1 MGKDTPSMLNRLFG
15 KLSGES
21 KKKGFTLTE
30 LLVVI
35 AIIAVVCAIA
45 IPSIISINKSLKFK
59 QANEYAESIFM
70 AVQANL
76 TEMRSD
82 GRLSELLVEDNG
94 AEEIPDN
101 ADGFPT
107 DEIHR
112 NQYRYA
118 TSEDAVYDVLLPKTS
133 IDSDARDG
141 NVLIEYNPH
150 TGNVYSVFYK
160 ASGDELTYDTIS
172 RDEDERRDMCL
183 GYYCGSALSTTPLTP
198 EETTAQIDYENGEEF
213 IAKVIVP
220 IPESYKNN
228 INTFANGLEVY
239 LTVTGEGKNLNR
251 SGSGSFTVLMKKQND
266 PGSYKINDG
275 KVEISYTLD
284 SLADTSSFANLG
296 DNDDTVSTSSSAKF
310 ASVVAASL
318 TNETETSKQSLT
330 SITSGHTF
338 NIYPGENVELSA
350 QITFTPSAN
359 KGSVNIHA
367 ETLSNVNPMF
377 DSLVQSAS
385 ESSKYVITLKNGRN
399 LQNLNAVAS
408 EIAKN
413 VKTVSFASD
422 IDWNTT
428 VTYYNSKYASGG
440 TYKNDTAESPARAL
454 PYFVPIH
461 NDNLFGTA
469 QFVYPK
475 DSNGLWQKIKNWLSD
490 MSGIDIYQDSD
501 VPTLTDELDTDTV
514 HATVSGNGHKVLNI
528 NINAQAGYSLTGSY
542 YALSTKS
549 SNNDVFTGLFG
560 YVNTTIDSLSV
571 VNPIVVGGAFVG
583 NNNPGTGALVGAAGY
598 NTLLTNCSTYIDTTA
613 ETYNQSKLYSGAVK
627 QAAYDVADGCYGVK
641 GSGAVGGLVGYSK
654 SHRTVSGELT
664 NDTSTLAFSNCFA
677 AVPVSGHMR
686 DTAGTGTTAKH
697 YGYTNGVG
705 GLVGN
710 AEISNFYNC
719 YASGDVIADNVYVS
733 NNWSVGGAI
742 TSLAEK
748 FSSWLGTT
756 NVVDLLYNGR
766 TSWGAGGFV
775 GTSHGVRYTNCFASG
790 DVIGTSSSSSSV
802 SSKGTGG
809 FVGIMSYEETRAYG
823 NDKYNNNNISVAQ
836 RTVFQNCYAVGLAK
850 VKNGDAAVN
859 AENFSGANARIKNDG
874 FSGTLKYW
882 TGNYYVSYAPW
893 WYDQTPNTDG
903 SIQRLPYESFIFK
916 DSYYISQ
923 YVVTKSDKDTKGAT
937 IQSNSCAAPVS
948 YTQLKNLTGMQT
960 DSTWITGQIK
970 SIKTRYVSGTIDA
983 IIKAF
988 KGKDVDDTTTYN
1000 ANPFNFGGVY
1010 FGDWVNQNVD
1020 GTPRYVHKV
1029 WKYGPLARL
1038 ILDQSNRIA
1047 KNGEEPEW
1055 YEGLDNDKYKAY
1067 YKTYYANDLSS
1078 LADIYENLYKEGF
1091 SKGWEAGGS
1100 EKTTHS
1106 YDLTSTQN
1114 AYPFSKLTGLDYYGR
1129 WPSRILACGL
1139 AYYEQYADGTY
1150 GYYFD
1155 RDATSTLRDEQV
1167 VSDGYAILT
1176 SAADDNISVTVNG
1189 VEVPT
1194 IYEGQYTATYTSD
1207 TSVYYVHRLS
1217 ADALKNISSDGYYTE
1232 VKATVNGEKYTMYF
1246 NPNVAIS
1253 QLNPVDDGV
1262 EGSTAKYNAVKLN
1275 APKNNTVYIRSA
1287 RQLAN
1292 LGSNSMSAYVRND
1305 SFKFVQQVNIDA
1317 SAYTASSYAE
1327 ANRSA
1332 IVSAAKNNTSIAS
1345 FSASYSGS
1353 EKTVSGFSSPIF
1365 SVIDEPGTVSD
1376 LVVSC
1381 SAAFGNNNTETVG
1394 LLAVENKGT
1403 VDNVDA
1409 RIEGTA
1415 SVTAKT
1421 TAGLLI
1427 GINSGT
1433 LKNCDLTAPAGAS
1446 VKAGENSG
1454 GFVGINSGTIANC
1467 TANIGG
1473 ELKLE
1478 ATNAG
1483 GFVGAA
1489 SNGSKI
1495 NNVSITAAN
1504 ITGDDSVG
1512 AFAGSMNTAGADT
1525 VTVTVNGTVSA
1536 NENAAGFAANVS
1548 SGTIKN
1554 ITINVV
1560 PVSAEETEST
1570 STAGIR
1576 AKTASGII
1584 GTADSA
1590 SLSDIT
1596 LNLSGSITGADA
1608 AVGAISSITGGT
1620 TKNIKVAL
1628 NGGTISAANN
1638 AAGFTLESKYLVDK
1652 CDVCG
1657 TGSITATAADGNAAG
1672 FAITVAQSSDPN
1684 AQVSNCY
1691 ISPVDRSSASLAEA
1705 YKASDLSKL
1714 TISGNSAAGFAV
1726 HVSGVVNNSTALGTI
1741 SGTAVSA
1748 GFVANVNGGAITGCM
1763 ANADVGENGYAFT
1776 ASNSGMVSN
1785 CYAWYLNGS
1794 ADHTAKDAD
1803 GNTHYYACYFAPLS
1817 PKEGVAEPVTVVKGS
1832 ADAVKMSY
1840 DGLASLTPEELCPE
1854 DSRNI
1859 WSLAGKNE
1867 SYPFSDLRPASY
1879 AYPTL
1884 RSHYGDWV
1892 NPTGYSYGIVYYE
1905 RYANTSMGMKL
1916 VDVSYIAEGTTRQH
1930 YSLNNLDSSD
1940 SKTITETGY
1949 ALFYHN
1955 PNQIVIEGTDDIET
1969 KYTSLDV
1976 KTDNL
1981 NGLKCGTSSADD
1993 VQFLKDYKFAIIPDT
2008 QNAASTQVV
2017 TIIGLD
2023 NVKSLVVPAFANAI
2037 YPNWT
2042 DEQSTTARTY
2052 EIRTAEQFNN
2062 MTKELILSKIKDC
2075 GTPSAAEGFTQ
2086 THSFS
2091 FTEKTKPS
2099 ITSFKNLSYNGSD
2112 KSITVDGTLSGG
2124 IFGDLVKASVQNL
2137 TIKNAN
2143 LTVNAPEKTDSD
2155 EEVSKLAVGALANSV
2170 DKDSTVTIASLV
2182 DPKITVSVTDY
2193 DNTQF
2198 IIGALV
2204 GENFGTIDK
2213 ASVTVTAQ
2221 KDENDTVKT
2230 DADGK
2235 TIYNSFDID
2244 ASGTT
2249 LSDKALKLCIGG
2261 LVGSNGDDG
2270 KVTESSVTADI
2281 DYTPVCIAKD
2291 DDGKAEGYTDDKASL
2306 ELKLGSLVGDN
2317 SGTIKA
2323 PTITGDISIGEIKT
2337 PENFTVT
2344 NTVKLGGIVGNVS
2357 GGTISG
2363 TADKTAV
2370 SGKISVAGNTT
2381 NVYVGGAVGYAD
2393 GNASYS
2399 NVTAN
2404 VEISGGWT
2412 NGNITTANYDS
2423 PSGYANVGKF
2433 VGYVKNGTFT
2443 YCSGT
2448 GDGEFHFLGSIEK
2461 QSGTCGANW
2470 YVAKAQLTGEL
2481 ANVKTYTSG
2490 SYDVNGT
2497 AVIKNTSTSNYSSF
2511 SAQLNNCTYTSGTEM
2526 KKQEITTDAWFYTLS
2541 GQSTFEEYTIKQTN
2555 SITDGEKYLIVGEVN
2570 SVKYAM
2576 YENGGTETDLGS
2588 LSSVVITPILNSS
2601 FNNEDTSSSYYKSIW
2616 TISNNQK
2623 YFMSVLGHYLS
2634 RPDATGDNRQYSL
2647 VKTIKDIEN
2656 EPVGSFSGNNY
2667 SISSYISG
2675 FLGFGKGY
2683 VNLKIG
2689 QNQMIGTGKVDNK
2702 EYNLL
2707 AYSVTTTSYYRGT
2720 FTYANC
2726 NQSIK

>member
-1 MGKDTPSMLNRLFG
+1 MLNRLFG

-284 SLADTSSFANLG
+284 SLADTSSFANFG
-296 DNDDTVSTSSSAKF
+296 DSDDTVSTSSMEFAKI
-310 ASVVAASL
+310 APASL

-385 ESSKYVITLKNGRN
+385 DSRKYVITLKNGRN

-440 TYKNDTAESPARAL
+440 TYTNATAESPARAL

-490 MSGIDIYQDSD
+490 KSGIDIYQESD
-501 VPTLTDELDTDTV
+501 VPTLTDELDTETV

-823 NDKYNNNNISVAQ
+823 NDEYNNNNISVAQ

-923 YVVTKSDKDTKGAT
+923 YVVTKSDNDDSDTEEAT
-937 IQSNSCAAPVS
+937 VQSNSCAAPVS
-948 YTQLKNLTGMQT
+948 YTQLKNLTRMQT
-960 DSTWITGQIK
+960 DPTWITGQIEL
-970 SIKTRYVSGTIDA
+970 IKTRNVSGTIEA
-983 IIKAF
+983 IKKAF
-988 KGKDVDDTTTYN
+988 KDNHEDDTTYS
-1000 ANPFNFGGVY
+1000 ASAVNFGGVY

-1020 GTPRYVHKV
+1020 GTPRYVYRV
-1029 WKYGPLARL
+1029 SKYGPLARL
-1038 ILDQSNRIA
+1038 ILDQSNRIE
-1047 KNGEEPEW
+1047 KKGEEPEW

-1067 YKTYYANDLSS
+1067 YKAYYANDLSS

-1189 VEVPT
+1189 VEVS
-1194 IYEGQYTATYTSD
+1194 IIDEGQYTATYTSD

-1217 ADALKNISSDGYYTE
+1217 ADALKNISSDGYYTD
-1232 VKATVNGEKYTMYF
+1232 VKATVNGEAYTMYF

-1292 LGSNSMSAYVRND
+1292 LGSVSMSAYVQNAN
-1305 SFKFVQQVNIDA
+1305 FKFIQQVNIDA

-1327 ANRSA
+1327 ADRSA

-1365 SVIDEPGTVSD
+1365 SAIDESGTVSD

-1409 RIEGTA
+1409 RIESTA

-1427 GINSGT
+1427 GINSGA

-1554 ITINVV
+1554 ITVNVA
-1560 PVSAEETEST
+1560 PVAAEGTEST
-1570 STAGIR
+1570 STAVIS

-1584 GTADSA
+1584 GTADRA

-1748 GFVANVNGGAITGCM
+1748 GFVASVNGGAITGCM

-1817 PKEGVAEPVTVVKGS
+1817 PKEGVAEPVTVVKGN

-1840 DGLASLTPEELCPE
+1840 DELALLTPEQLCPE

-1905 RYANTSMGMKL
+1905 RYADTSMGMKL

-1940 SKTITETGY
+1940 SMSITETGY

-1981 NGLKCGTSSADD
+1981 NGLKCGTSSANAAK
-1993 VQFLKDYKFAIIPDT
+1993 FLEDYKFAIIPDT
-2008 QNAASTQVV
+2008 KNAASTQAV

-2042 DEQSTTARTY
+2042 DEQSTTAKTY
-2052 EIRTAEQFNN
+2052 EIRTAAQFNN
-2062 MTKELILSKIKDC
+2062 MTKELKSSNIKDC
-2075 GTPSAAEGFTQ
+2075 GTPSAAEGFNQ

-2124 IFGDLVKASVQNL
+2124 IFGELVNASVQNVI
-2137 TIKNAN
+2137 IKNAN

-2170 DKDSTVTIASLV
+2170 DKDSTVTNASLV

-2281 DYTPVCIAKD
+2281 DYTPVSIAKD

-2306 ELKLGSLVGDN
+2306 ELKLGGLVGDN
-2317 SGTIKA
+2317 SGTITA
-2323 PTITGDISIGEIKT
+2323 PTMTGDINLGEIEIPKD
-2337 PENFTVT
+2337 FTVT
-2344 NTVKLGGIVGNVS
+2344 NTVKLGGISGNVS

-2363 TADKTAV
+2363 TTDKTEV
-2370 SGKISVAGNTT
+2370 SGKISVAGSTT

-2412 NGNITTANYDS
+2412 NGSTTAANYDS

-2443 YCSGT
+2443 DCSGT
-2448 GDGEFHFLGSIEK
+2448 GDGAFHFIGSIEK
-2461 QSGTCGANW
+2461 KQGTLAGNDYYSFANSTSSGQVENWNNAGYKLSNADEAFQSVSSGTHYYKFN
-2470 YVAKAQLTGEL
+2470 TEL
-2481 ANVKTYTSG
+2481 NNCVYTDESK
-2490 SYDVNGT
+2490 SEKLQ
-2497 AVIKNTSTSNYSSF
+2497 VIETSNYFYKLENKSNPTKYTVGGAVTSMN
-2511 SAQLNNCTYTSGTEM
+2511 SGSDYIIVDNTGEYAITTSGTDVIARSVGTFLTGGVEDDKTLIWHCNGLGKLM
-2526 KKQEITTDAWFYTLS
+2526 SYASENYLRIDRTLGWFKWNYNISAQTEDKGQFAVSDADS
-2541 GQSTFEEYTIKQTN
+2541 
-2555 SITDGEKYLIVGEVN
+2555 
-2570 SVKYAM
+2570 
-2576 YENGGTETDLGS
+2576 
-2588 LSSVVITPILNSS
+2588 
-2601 FNNEDTSSSYYKSIW
+2601 
-2616 TISNNQK
+2616 
-2623 YFMSVLGHYLS
+2623 
-2634 RPDATGDNRQYSL
+2634 
-2647 VKTIKDIEN
+2647 
-2656 EPVGSFSGNNY
+2656 
-2667 SISSYISG
+2667 
-2675 FLGFGKGY
+2675 GY
-2683 VNLKIG
+2683 VYIKHDSQNGYMYCSGTTVDGIDSNSNSNTKFKI
-2689 QNQMIGTGKVDNK
+2689 
-2702 EYNLL
+2702 YP
-2707 AYSVTTTSYYRGT
+2707 VTSTPFYRGT
-2720 FTYANC
+2720 MTYSGYC
-2726 NQSIK
+2726 NQYIKR

>member
-1 MGKDTPSMLNRLFG
+1 MLNRLFG

-70 AVQANL
+70 ATQANL
-76 TEMRSD
+76 TEMRSN
-82 GRLSELLVEDNG
+82 GRLSELFVENNG
-94 AEEIPDN
+94 AKEIPDN

-118 TSEDAVYDVLLPKTS
+118 TSEDVVYDVLLPKTS

-198 EETTAQIDYENGEEF
+198 EKTTAQIDYENGEEF
-213 IAKVIVP
+213 IVKVIVP

-239 LTVTGEGKNLNR
+239 LTVTGEGKNLER

-284 SLADTSSFANLG
+284 SLANTSSFANLG
-296 DNDDTVSTSSSAKF
+296 DNDDTVSTSSMEFAKI
-310 ASVVAASL
+310 APASL
-318 TNETETSKQSLT
+318 TNEPETSKQSLT
-330 SITSGHTF
+330 SLTSGHTF

-359 KGSVNIHA
+359 KGFVNIHA
-367 ETLSNVNPMF
+367 ETLANVNTMF
-377 DSLVQSAS
+377 DSLVQSS
-385 ESSKYVITLKNGRN
+385 SDSSKYVITLKNGRN
-399 LQNLNAVAS
+399 MQNLNAVAS

-413 VKTVSFASD
+413 VKSVSFTSD
-422 IDWNTT
+422 INWNTT

-440 TYKNDTAESPARAL
+440 TYTNATDESPARAL

-469 QFVYPK
+469 QFVYPQ
-475 DSNGLWQKIKNWLSD
+475 DSDGLWQRVKDWVQEKFKIN
-490 MSGIDIYQDSD
+490 IYQDSD
-501 VPTLTDELDTDTV
+501 VPTLTDELDISTT
-514 HATVSGNGHKVLNI
+514 HATVSGNCHKVLNI

-542 YALSTKS
+542 YALSNVS
-549 SNNDVFTGLFG
+549 YNNDVFTGLFG

-571 VNPIVVGGAFVG
+571 VNPVVVGGAFVG
-583 NNNPGTGALVGAAGY
+583 NNNPATGALVGAAGY
-598 NTLLTNCSTYIDTTA
+598 NTLLTNCSAYIDTTA
-613 ETYNQSKLYSGAVK
+613 ETYKSNKLYSGAVK
-627 QAAYDVADGCYGVK
+627 QAAYNVIDGCYGVK

-664 NDTSTLAFSNCFA
+664 NDTSTLTFSNCFA

-686 DTAGTGTTAKH
+686 DTAGTGASAKH

-710 AEISNFYNC
+710 AEISNLYNC
-719 YASGDVIADNVYVS
+719 YASGDVVADNVYV
-733 NNWSVGGAI
+733 
-742 TSLAEK
+742 T
-748 FSSWLGTT
+748 GTT
-756 NVVDLLYNGR
+756 DEFSAIELVVDLMGKENTIDIRYNGR

-775 GTSHGVRYTNCFASG
+775 GTSHGVRYANCFASG

-802 SSKGTGG
+802 NSKGTGG
-809 FVGIMSYEETRAYG
+809 FVGIMSYEETYAYG
-823 NDKYNNNNISVAQ
+823 NDILKNDDGEILAETSVKQ
-836 RTVFQNCYAVGLAK
+836 RTVFQDCYAAGLAK
-850 VKNGDAAVN
+850 VKNSDYAVN
-859 AENFSGANARIKNDG
+859 VENFSGANARIKRNSLDEN
-874 FSGTLKYW
+874 TKYW
-882 TGNYYVSYAPW
+882 SGNYYRVYAPW
-893 WYDQTPNTDG
+893 WFGTKGKVVDG
-903 SIQRLPYESFIFK
+903 IERLPYESFIFK

-923 YVVTKSDKDTKGAT
+923 YIVTRADNDAKEAI

-948 YTQLKNLTGMQT
+948 YAQLKNLTGMQN
-960 DSTWITGQIK
+960 DPTWIEGQIAAIK
-970 SIKTRYVSGTIDA
+970 GRDISDVVQNIRSSFSIEDGE
-983 IIKAF
+983 
-988 KGKDVDDTTTYN
+988 KDNTKYSYGGIYFGNWIN
-1000 ANPFNFGGVY
+1000 ANTEIEEYKISDTKIWSAYDGPRYAAPSDARAIFTGGATARCILNGGVASLKN
-1010 FGDWVNQNVD
+1010 FPTCVRTD
-1020 GTPRYVHKV
+1020 GYNDSSISK
-1029 WKYGPLARL
+1029 
-1038 ILDQSNRIA
+1038 
-1047 KNGEEPEW
+1047 
-1055 YEGLDNDKYKAY
+1055 DN

-1078 LADIYENLYKEGF
+1078 LAGIYEKLYKEGF

-1139 AYYEQYADGTY
+1139 AYYEQYADGSY

-1189 VEVPT
+1189 VEVST
-1194 IYEGQYTATYTSD
+1194 IDEGQYTATYTSD

-1232 VKATVNGEKYTMYF
+1232 VKATVNGEEYTMYF

-1292 LGSNSMSAYVRND
+1292 LGSGSMSAYVQNEN
-1305 SFKFVQQVNIDA
+1305 FKFVQQVNIDA
-1317 SAYTASSYAE
+1317 SAYTASSYVE
-1327 ANRSA
+1327 ANRTA
-1332 IVSAAKNNTSIAS
+1332 IVNAAKNNTSIAA

-1365 SVIDEPGTVSD
+1365 SVIDESGTVSD
-1376 LVVSC
+1376 LVVSR
-1381 SAAFGNNNTETVG
+1381 SSAFGNNNTETVG

-1409 RIEGTA
+1409 RIESTA

-1421 TAGLLI
+1421 TAGLLV
-1427 GINSGT
+1427 GINSGS

-1512 AFAGSMNTAGADT
+1512 AFAGFMNTAGADT

-1536 NENAAGFAANVS
+1536 NKNAAGFAANVS

-1554 ITINVV
+1554 ITVNVA
-1560 PVSAEETEST
+1560 PIAAEGTEST
-1570 STAGIR
+1570 STAGIS
-1576 AKTASGII
+1576 AQTASGII

-1596 LNLSGSITGADA
+1596 LNLSSSITGTDT

-1638 AAGFTLESKYLVDK
+1638 AAGFTLESKYLVDN

-1657 TGSITATAADGNAAG
+1657 TVSITATNGSAAG
-1672 FAITVAQSSDPN
+1672 FAITVAQSDDSN

-1691 ISPVDRSSASLAEA
+1691 VSPVDRNSASLAET
-1705 YKASDLSKL
+1705 YRASGLSKL

-1726 HVSGVVNNSTALGTI
+1726 NVSGVVNNSTALATI
-1741 SGTAVSA
+1741 SGTAASA
-1748 GFVANVNGGAITGCM
+1748 GFAASVDGGAITGCM
-1763 ANADVGENGYAFT
+1763 ANADVGTNGYAFA

-1794 ADHTAKDAD
+1794 ADNTAKDAD
-1803 GNTHYYACYFAPLS
+1803 EKTHYYACYFALLS
-1817 PKEGVAEPVTVVKGS
+1817 SNEEDEKPVTVVKGS
-1832 ADAVKMSY
+1832 AAAVEMSY
-1840 DGLASLTPEELCPE
+1840 DELASLTPEQLCPE

-1867 SYPFSDLRPASY
+1867 SYPFSNLRPASY
-1879 AYPTL
+1879 AYPML

-1905 RYANTSMGMKL
+1905 KYGDGSMGMKL
-1916 VDVSYIAEGTTRQH
+1916 VDVSYIDEGTTRQH
-1930 YSLNNLDSSD
+1930 YSLDNLDSTD

-1955 PNQIVIEGTDDIET
+1955 PNQIVIEGTDDIGT
-1969 KYTSLDV
+1969 KYDELEVTSG
-1976 KTDNL
+1976 NL
-1981 NGLKCGTSSADD
+1981 GGLMCGDSSADAA
-1993 VQFLKDYKFAIIPDT
+1993 QFRNDYKFAIIPDT
-2008 QNAASTQVV
+2008 QNAASTQAV
-2017 TIIGLD
+2017 TIIGLG
-2023 NVKSLVVPAFANAI
+2023 NVKSLIVPAFANAI
-2037 YPNWT
+2037 YSNWT
-2042 DEQSTTARTY
+2042 DEQSTTAKTY
-2052 EIRTAEQFNN
+2052 EIRTAAQFNN
-2062 MTKELILSKIKDC
+2062 MMKELTPSDIKDC

-2086 THSFS
+2086 THSFTVS
-2091 FTEKTKPS
+2091 TQPS
-2099 ITSFKNLSYNGSD
+2099 ITSFENLSYNGSG

-2124 IFGDLVKASVQNL
+2124 IFGDLVKASVQNV

-2143 LTVNAPEKTDSD
+2143 LTVNAPEKADDTA
-2155 EEVSKLAVGALANSV
+2155 EAVSKYPVGALANSV
-2170 DKDSTVTIASLV
+2170 DKDSMVINASLV

-2198 IIGALV
+2198 IIGGLV

-2221 KDENDTVKT
+2221 KNEGGNVET

-2235 TIYNSFDID
+2235 TVYNSFDID

-2261 LVGSNGDDG
+2261 LVGSNGADG
-2270 KVTESSVTADI
+2270 KVTDSSVTADI
-2281 DYTPVCIAKD
+2281 KYMPVCIATD
-2291 DDGKAEGYTDDKASL
+2291 DDDKAEIYTDDKASL
-2306 ELKLGSLVGDN
+2306 KLKLGGLVGDS
-2317 SGTIKA
+2317 SGTITA
-2323 PTITGDISIGEIKT
+2323 PTLTGDISLGEIKT

-2344 NTVKLGGIVGNVS
+2344 STVKFGGISGNVS

-2363 TADKTAV
+2363 TADKTEV
-2370 SGKISVAGNTT
+2370 CGKISVAGSTT
-2381 NVYVGGAVGYAD
+2381 NAYVGGAVGYAN

-2404 VEISGGWT
+2404 VEISGNWT
-2412 NGNITTANYDS
+2412 KGSTTTPKYDS

-2443 YCSGT
+2443 DCSGT

-2461 QSGTCGANW
+2461 QSAACGANW

-2481 ANVKTYTSG
+2481 TNVKTYTSG
-2490 SYDVNGT
+2490 SYNVSGTDVT
-2497 AVIKNTSTSNYSSF
+2497 KNTASNYASF
-2511 SAQLNNCTYTSGTEM
+2511 LAQLNNCTYKFGTEM
-2526 KKQEITTDAWFYTLS
+2526 KNQEITTDAWFYTLS
-2541 GQSTFEEYTIKQTN
+2541 ETAYEEYSLNRVTSGKLNGNYMIAN
-2555 SITDGEKYLIVGEVN
+2555 SSNIAILANGSEFGTVDV
-2570 SVKYAM
+2570 SKYA
-2576 YENGGTETDLGS
+2576 NGT
-2588 LSSVVITPILNSS
+2588 I
-2601 FNNEDTSSSYYKSIW
+2601 FNNEDKSADIYKAIWNVTNNKNFKNVANGGYISRRTSNVHANNYFFELVSAADEIDNEPTGGFSRSGGFGLYSYCDSSSNVNMTINDGGVDFAREKSI
-2616 TISNNQK
+2616 S
-2623 YFMSVLGHYLS
+2623 
-2634 RPDATGDNRQYSL
+2634 
-2647 VKTIKDIEN
+2647 
-2656 EPVGSFSGNNY
+2656 
-2667 SISSYISG
+2667 
-2675 FLGFGKGY
+2675 
-2683 VNLKIG
+2683 
-2689 QNQMIGTGKVDNK
+2689 
-2702 EYNLL
+2702 YNLL
-2707 AYSVTTTSYYRGT
+2707 TYQVTATPYYRGT

>member
-284 SLADTSSFANLG
+284 SLADTSSFANFG
-296 DNDDTVSTSSSAKF
+296 DSDDTVSTSSMEFAKI
-310 ASVVAASL
+310 APASL

-385 ESSKYVITLKNGRN
+385 DSRKYVITLKNGRN

-440 TYKNDTAESPARAL
+440 TYTNATAESPARAL

-490 MSGIDIYQDSD
+490 KSGIDIYQESD
-501 VPTLTDELDTDTV
+501 VPTLTDELDTETV

-823 NDKYNNNNISVAQ
+823 NDEYNNNNISVAQ

-923 YVVTKSDKDTKGAT
+923 YVVTKSDNDDSDTEEAT
-937 IQSNSCAAPVS
+937 VQSNSCAAPVS
-948 YTQLKNLTGMQT
+948 YTQLKNLTRMQT
-960 DSTWITGQIK
+960 DPTWITGQIEL
-970 SIKTRYVSGTIDA
+970 IKTRNVSGTIEA
-983 IIKAF
+983 IKKAF
-988 KGKDVDDTTTYN
+988 KDKGEDDTTYS
-1000 ANPFNFGGVY
+1000 ASAVNFGGVY
-1010 FGDWVNQNVD
+1010 FGDWVNQNVN
-1020 GTPRYVHKV
+1020 GTPRYVYRV
-1029 WKYGPLARL
+1029 SKYGPLARL
-1038 ILDQSNRIA
+1038 ILDQSNRIE
-1047 KNGEEPEW
+1047 KKGEEPEW

-1067 YKTYYANDLSS
+1067 YKAYYANDLSS

-1189 VEVPT
+1189 VEVS
-1194 IYEGQYTATYTSD
+1194 IIDEGQYTATYTSD

-1217 ADALKNISSDGYYTE
+1217 ADALKNISSDGYYTD
-1232 VKATVNGEKYTMYF
+1232 VKATVNGEAYTMYF

-1292 LGSNSMSAYVRND
+1292 LGSNSMSAYVKND

-1489 SNGSKI
+1489 SKDSKI

-1628 NGGTISAANN
+1628 NGGTISAKNN
-1638 AAGFTLESKYLVDK
+1638 SAGFTLESKYLVDK

-1657 TGSITATAADGNAAG
+1657 TGSITATAADGSAAG
-1672 FAITVAQSSDPN
+1672 FAITVAQSDDSN

-1691 ISPVDRSSASLAEA
+1691 VSPVDRSSASLAEA

-1817 PKEGVAEPVTVVKGS
+1817 PKEEDTAPVTVVKGS

-1840 DGLASLTPEELCPE
+1840 DELALLTPEKLCPE

-1905 RYANTSMGMKL
+1905 KYDGGSMGMNL
-1916 VDVSYIAEGTTRQH
+1916 VDVSYIAEGTKRQH
-1930 YSLNNLDSSD
+1930 YSLDNLDSTD

-1981 NGLKCGTSSADD
+1981 NGLKCGTSSAYA
-1993 VQFLKDYKFAIIPDT
+1993 VQFLEDYKFAIIPGT
-2008 QNAASTQVV
+2008 KNAASAQAV

-2023 NVKSLVVPAFANAI
+2023 NVKSLIVPAFANAI

-2042 DEQSTTARTY
+2042 DAQATTAKTY
-2052 EIRTAEQFNN
+2052 EIRTAAQFNN
-2062 MTKELILSKIKDC
+2062 MTKELIPSNIKDC

-2086 THSFS
+2086 THNFTVSTQSSIASF
-2091 FTEKTKPS
+2091 E
-2099 ITSFKNLSYNGSD
+2099 NLSYNGNG

-2124 IFGDLVKASVQNL
+2124 IFGELVKASVQNV

-2143 LTVNAPEKTDSD
+2143 LTVNAPQKTDSD

-2221 KDENDTVKT
+2221 KDENGTVKT
-2230 DADGK
+2230 DADGN
-2235 TIYNSFDID
+2235 TVYNSFDID
-2244 ASGTT
+2244 ASKTT

-2261 LVGSNGDDG
+2261 LVGTNDTDG

-2481 ANVKTYTSG
+2481 TNVKTYTSG
-2490 SYDVNGT
+2490 SYNVSDIAVN
-2497 AVIKNTSTSNYSSF
+2497 KNTTSNYSSF
-2511 SAQLNNCTYTSGTEM
+2511 SAQLNNCTYKSGPEM
-2526 KKQEITTDAWFYTLS
+2526 KNQEITTDAWFYTLS
-2541 GQSTFEEYTIKQTN
+2541 ETAYEEYSLKKVTSGTL
-2555 SITDGEKYLIVGEVN
+2555 DGNYMI
-2570 SVKYAM
+2570 A
-2576 YENGGTETDLGS
+2576 
-2588 LSSVVITPILNSS
+2588 NSS
-2601 FNNEDTSSSYYKSIW
+2601 NIAILANGSSFGTTDISQYANSNIFNNEDKSADIYKAIW
-2616 TISNNQK
+2616 NVTNNKNFKNVANGRYISRESLLNGYDFVLVDAADDIDNAPTGDFNNGGFGLYSDSGLHSVNMTISNSGVG
-2623 YFMSVLGHYLS
+2623 YS
-2634 RPDATGDNRQYSL
+2634 RVWGAPS
-2647 VKTIKDIEN
+2647 
-2656 EPVGSFSGNNY
+2656 
-2667 SISSYISG
+2667 
-2675 FLGFGKGY
+2675 
-2683 VNLKIG
+2683 
-2689 QNQMIGTGKVDNK
+2689 
-2702 EYNLL
+2702 YNLL
-2707 AYSVTTTSYYRGT
+2707 AYQVNTKQYYKGT

>member
-1 MGKDTPSMLNRLFG
+1 MLNRLFG

-21 KKKGFTLTE
+21 KKRGFTLTE

-94 AEEIPDN
+94 AKEIPDN
-101 ADGFPT
+101 VDGFPT

-284 SLADTSSFANLG
+284 SLADTSSFANFG

-385 ESSKYVITLKNGRN
+385 DSSKYVITLKNGRN

-440 TYKNDTAESPARAL
+440 TYKNDTVESPARAL

-475 DSNGLWQKIKNWLSD
+475 DSDGLWQKIKNWISKKT
-490 MSGIDIYQDSD
+490 GIDIYQDSD

-549 SNNDVFTGLFG
+549 SNNDAFTGLFG

-571 VNPIVVGGAFVG
+571 VNPVVVGGAFVG
-583 NNNPGTGALVGAAGY
+583 NNNPATGALVGAAGY

-613 ETYNQSKLYSGAVK
+613 ETYKSNKLYSGAIK

-686 DTAGTGTTAKH
+686 DTAGTGTLAKH

-748 FSSWLGTT
+748 FSSWLGTK

-823 NDKYNNNNISVAQ
+823 NDEYNNNSISVAQ

-850 VKNGDAAVN
+850 IKNGDTAVN

-923 YVVTKSDKDTKGAT
+923 YVVTKSDNDTEEATMT

-948 YTQLKNLTGMQT
+948 YAQLKNLTGMQN
-960 DSTWITGQIK
+960 DSTWITGQIEL
-970 SIKTRYVSGTIDA
+970 IKTQNVSGTIQA
-983 IIKAF
+983 IIDAF
-988 KGKDVDDTTTYN
+988 SGSDKDDTTTYN
-1000 ANPFNFGGVY
+1000 AKPFNFGGVY
-1010 FGDWVNQNVD
+1010 FGDWVNKEVSYNGWLYD
-1020 GTPRYVHKV
+1020 YTGPRYGIDVPLDALGV
-1029 WKYGPLARL
+1029 ARYGGLARL
-1038 ILDQSNRIA
+1038 ILNQSARTDGHNDSSIS
-1047 KNGEEPEW
+1047 K
-1055 YEGLDNDKYKAY
+1055 DN

-1078 LADIYENLYKEGF
+1078 LADIYEELYKEGF

-1100 EKTTHS
+1100 KETTHS

-1139 AYYEQYADGTY
+1139 AYYEQYADGSY

-1176 SAADDNISVTVNG
+1176 SAADDEINVTVNG
-1189 VEVPT
+1189 VKVST
-1194 IYEGQYTATYTSD
+1194 IDGENYTATYTSD

-1217 ADALKNISSDGYYTE
+1217 ADALKNISSDGYYTK
-1232 VKATVNGEKYTMYF
+1232 VKATVNSETYTMYF

-1262 EGSTAKYNAVKLN
+1262 EGSTAKYNAVELT

-1292 LGSNSMSAYVRND
+1292 LGSDSMSAYVQNKD
-1305 SFKFVQQVNIDA
+1305 FKFVQQVNIDA

-1332 IVSAAKNNTSIAS
+1332 IVSAAQKNTSIAS

-1365 SVIDEPGTVSD
+1365 SVIDESGTVSD
-1376 LVVSC
+1376 LIVSC
-1381 SAAFGNNNTETVG
+1381 SAAFGNNSTETVG

-1409 RIEGTA
+1409 RIESPA

-1421 TAGLLI
+1421 TAGLLV

-1483 GFVGAA
+1483 GFVGTA
-1489 SNGSKI
+1489 SKDSKI

-1536 NENAAGFAANVS
+1536 NESAAGFAANVS

-1554 ITINVV
+1554 ITINVA
-1560 PVSAEETEST
+1560 PVAAEGTESA
-1570 STAGIR
+1570 STAGIS

-1596 LNLSGSITGADA
+1596 LNLSGSITGTDT

-1657 TGSITATAADGNAAG
+1657 TGSITAKNGNAAG
-1672 FAITVAQSSDPN
+1672 FAITVAQSDDSN

-1691 ISPVDRSSASLAEA
+1691 VSPVDRSSASLAEA
-1705 YKASDLSKL
+1705 YRASALSKL
-1714 TISGNSAAGFAV
+1714 TISGNNAAGFAV
-1726 HVSGVVNNSTALGTI
+1726 NVSGVVNNSTALGTI
-1741 SGTAVSA
+1741 SGTAASA
-1748 GFVANVNGGAITGCM
+1748 GFAASVNGGAITGCM

-1776 ASNSGMVSN
+1776 ASNSGTVSN

-1794 ADHTAKDAD
+1794 TDNTATDAD

-1817 PKEGVAEPVTVVKGS
+1817 PKEEDEKPVTVVKGND
-1832 ADAVKMSY
+1832 AAVKMSY
-1840 DGLASLTPEELCPE
+1840 DELASLTPEELCPE

-1859 WSLAGKNE
+1859 WSLAGKND

-1905 RYANTSMGMKL
+1905 KYGDGSMGMKL
-1916 VDVSYIAEGTTRQH
+1916 VDVSYIAEGTKH
-1930 YSLNNLDSSD
+1930 YSLDNLDSSD

-1955 PNQIVIEGTDDIET
+1955 PNQIVIEGTGDIGT
-1969 KYTSLDV
+1969 KYKELKV
-1976 KTDNL
+1976 KADNL
-1981 NGLKCGTSSADD
+1981 DDLMCGNSSADAE
-1993 VQFLKDYKFAIIPDT
+1993 QFLNDYRFAIIPDT
-2008 QNAASTQVV
+2008 KDAASMQAV

-2023 NVKSLVVPAFANAI
+2023 NVKSLIVPAFANAI
-2037 YPNWT
+2037 YENWT
-2042 DEQSTTARTY
+2042 DEQSTTAKTY
-2052 EIRTAEQFNN
+2052 EIRTAAQFNN
-2062 MTKELILSKIKDC
+2062 MTKELIPSDIKDC

-2086 THSFS
+2086 THSFTVS
-2091 FTEKTKPS
+2091 TQPS
-2099 ITSFKNLSYNGSD
+2099 ITSFEELSYNGSD

-2124 IFGDLVKASVQNL
+2124 IFGDLVKASVQNV

-2170 DKDSTVTIASLV
+2170 DKDSTVTNASLV
-2182 DPKITVSVTDY
+2182 DPKITVSVTGY

-2198 IIGALV
+2198 IIGGLV

-2221 KDENDTVKT
+2221 KDENGAVRT
-2230 DADGK
+2230 DDDGK
-2235 TIYNSFDID
+2235 IIYNSFDID
-2244 ASGTT
+2244 ASKTT

-2270 KVTESSVTADI
+2270 KVTYSSVTADI
-2281 DYTPVCIAKD
+2281 EYMPVCIATND
-2291 DDGKAEGYTDDKASL
+2291 DDKAEGYTDNKASL
-2306 ELKLGSLVGDN
+2306 ELKLGGLIGDS
-2317 SGTIKA
+2317 SGTITA
-2323 PTITGDISIGEIKT
+2323 PTMTGDISLGEIKT

-2344 NTVKLGGIVGNVS
+2344 NTVKLGGVVGNVS
-2357 GGTISG
+2357 GGKMSG
-2363 TADKTAV
+2363 TTDKTEV
-2370 SGKISVAGNTT
+2370 SGKISVVGNTT

-2412 NGNITTANYDS
+2412 KGSTTATGYDS

-2433 VGYVKNGTFT
+2433 VGYVKSGTFT
-2443 YCSGT
+2443 DCSGT
-2448 GDGEFHFLGSIEK
+2448 GNGEFHFLGSIEK
-2461 QSGTCGANW
+2461 HSATCGANW
-2470 YVAKAQLTGEL
+2470 YVAKAQLTGNL
-2481 ANVKTYTSG
+2481 TNVKTYTSG
-2490 SYDVNGT
+2490 SYIVNGT
-2497 AVIKNTSTSNYSSF
+2497 AVTKNTSTSNYSSF
-2511 SAQLNNCTYTSGTEM
+2511 LAQLNNCTYKSGTEM

-2555 SITDGEKYLIVGEVN
+2555 SITDGGKYLIVGEVD

-2576 YENGGTETDLGS
+2576 YENGGTETNLGS
-2588 LSSVVITPILNSS
+2588 LSSVEITPILNSS

-2656 EPVGSFSGNNY
+2656 EPLGSFSGNNY

-2675 FLGFGKGY
+2675 FLGIGKGY

-2707 AYSVTTTSYYRGT
+2707 AYQVNTTQYYRGT